1 MVAAVGT
8 GLIAYYEGGFPSLL
22 ASRQGPSE
30 LSYVPADAAI
40 VAYANVR
47 QIMDSET
54 RERLKEAM
62 PPQTGQ
68 EEFQQL
74 TGIDIEKDINYV
86 LAALTDTGQP
96 GGLVIARGN
105 FDAPRL
111 EGLITSHGGQVEQ
124 YKGKRLITAA
134 NLHSDMQDHPDIQQ
148 MMPSGRNHPVGAV
161 TLAFLEPGLIAI
173 GAEPSIKSAIDA
185 EMGAQNI
192 TSDASIM
199 QLVSEIDA
207 GNNAWAVG
215 RFDAIDPAKI
225 PAEIRSH
232 LPPVKTFA
240 VMARIDGGVTGTVRA
255 DAADDQSADNLRQ
268 IVNGF
273 LAFGR
278 LQAENDPRAAAV
290 MQSLQ
295 LSGTGKTVALS
306 FTVPAALIEMLP
318 KHTTDGTPQ
327 PRK

>member
-8 GLIAYYEGGFPSLL
+8 GLVAYYEGGFPSLL

-47 QIMDSET
+47 EIMDSET
-54 RERLKEAM
+54 RQRLKAAM

-74 TGIDIEKDINYV
+74 TGIDIERDISYV

-96 GGLVIARGN
+96 GGLVIARGT

-111 EGLITSHGGQVEQ
+111 EGLITSHGGQLEE
-124 YKGKRLITAA
+124 YKGKRLITAR
-134 NLHSDMQDHPDIQQ
+134 NLHTDVQDHPEIQQ
-148 MMPSGRNHPVGAV
+148 MMPSQGPHPVGAV

-185 EMGAQNI
+185 EMSARSI
-192 TSDASIM
+192 TSDASMM

-215 RFDAIDPAKI
+215 RFDAIDQSQI
-225 PAEIRSH
+225 PTQIRSH

-240 VMARIDGGVTGTVRA
+240 VMARIDGGVRGTLRA

-278 LQAENDPRAAAV
+278 LQAENDPRAAVV

-295 LSGTGKTVALS
+295 LSGSGKTVALS
-306 FTVPAALIEMLP
+306 FTVPPALIEMLP
-318 KHTTDGTPQ
+318 KRMTGTPQ
-327 PRK
+327 QQK